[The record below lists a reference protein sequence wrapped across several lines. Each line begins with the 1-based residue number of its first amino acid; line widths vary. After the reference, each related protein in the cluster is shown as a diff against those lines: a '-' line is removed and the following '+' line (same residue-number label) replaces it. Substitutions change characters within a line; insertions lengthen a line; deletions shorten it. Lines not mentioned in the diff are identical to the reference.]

1 MKIQFIHSSVA
12 GYLGYFQFGEIM
24 MKAAMNVFVQV
35 FLWNMFLSL
44 LGKYLGVEVLS
55 HRVSACLPLQE
66 SAKLVFQRC
75 STIFTPN
82 RNILLLDI

>member
-1 MKIQFIHSSVA
+1 MKIQQFIHSFVD
-12 GYLGYFQFGEIM
+12 GYLGYFQFGAIM

-44 LGKYLGVEVLS
+44 LGKHLGVEVLS

-66 SAKLVFQRC
+66 TAKLVFQRV
-75 STIFTPN
+75 STTYTS
-82 RNILLLDI
+82 LSLDI